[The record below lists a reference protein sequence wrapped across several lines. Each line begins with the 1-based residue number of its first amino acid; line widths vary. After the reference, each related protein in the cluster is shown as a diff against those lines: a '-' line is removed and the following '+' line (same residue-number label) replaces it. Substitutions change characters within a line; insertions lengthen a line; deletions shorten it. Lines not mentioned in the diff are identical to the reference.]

1 MGYLFS
7 RACGGFH
14 ANHRWI
20 ILCCISLLLLSSA
33 SALRVVPGSSCTAA
47 CTKANITYGD
57 ITCYDQ
63 AYSSTVAGRSF
74 KECVTCELDTITLDH
89 NTNQTDLGW
98 ALFNLRYSTAWCVFD
113 YPRSKVQQV
122 PTPCNQTCGS
132 IATALETNL
141 LTPNQSH
148 PYDYCQD
155 PSFSFN
161 AAACATCY
169 AKVPNQQLISN
180 FLNTLRTACLSQPP
194 PTEYLPISPAQVFS
208 LTPPTS
214 SGPDVNATSAP
225 PPASSNGSSFRW
237 NAKVAVAISVPVAA
251 LLILSLLCLLFYVH
265 RKSRRRRSKK
275 RLTKSSSHRTQR
287 SHRPTNK
294 FPPQKPH
301 NHRKTL
307 SNEPT
312 TDSEKEKTQ
321 WTFNR
326 PLTYPA
332 PSVYSTSKDHNN
344 YNRVPYPAPFRTRT
358 TPSPNLTSPNH
369 TESAPQHS
377 PRSRLPSH
385 LTSLSR
391 PQTANSLSPPPL
403 HFSTQKPPPP
413 RQTPPP
419 FKPNPSKPLSPPPLQ
434 PIRHS
439 LSPPPLHNSL
449 TTARAA
455 ALRPPPPP
463 RGLVSWEQR
472 GIQHA
477 RTKSLRDT
485 LRRSGESVAGQGD
498 GTTERVK
505 VAMQVPR
512 DANISEWRGET
523 RTPTPVTEEEE
534 EGRRNREARERDW
547 RRRTGS
553 P

>member
-1 MGYLFS
+1 MSFLFS

-20 ILCCISLLLLSSA
+20 LLCCISLLLLLSSA

-47 CTKANITYGD
+47 CTKANITYGN

-63 AYSSTVAGRSF
+63 AYSSTVAGRAF
-74 KECVTCELDTITLDH
+74 KDCVTCELDTITLDH

-132 IATALETNL
+132 FATALETNL

-180 FLNTLRTACLSQPP
+180 FLNTLQTACLSQPP
-194 PTEYLPISPAQVFS
+194 PTEYLPISPPQVFS

-214 SGPDVNATSAP
+214 SGPDVNATSVP
-225 PPASSNGSSFRW
+225 PPASSNGSGFRW

-265 RKSRRRRSKK
+265 RKSRRRRRSKK

-294 FPPQKPH
+294 FPPQKPQ

-307 SNEPT
+307 SNEPTT

-326 PLTYPA
+326 PLTYPG
-332 PSVYSTSKDHNN
+332 
-344 YNRVPYPAPFRTRT
+344 PF
-358 TPSPNLTSPNH
+358 
-369 TESAPQHS
+369 
-377 PRSRLPSH
+377 
-385 LTSLSR
+385 
-391 PQTANSLSPPPL
+391 
-403 HFSTQKPPPP
+403 
-413 RQTPPP
+413 
-419 FKPNPSKPLSPPPLQ
+419 
-434 PIRHS
+434 
-439 LSPPPLHNSL
+439 
-449 TTARAA
+449 
-455 ALRPPPPP
+455 
-463 RGLVSWEQR
+463 GL
-472 GIQHA
+472 
-477 RTKSLRDT
+477 
-485 LRRSGESVAGQGD
+485 
-498 GTTERVK
+498 
-505 VAMQVPR
+505 
-512 DANISEWRGET
+512 
-523 RTPTPVTEEEE
+523 
-534 EGRRNREARERDW
+534 
-547 RRRTGS
+547 
-553 P
+553 